1 MNADVI
7 VLGAGIVGVSIA
19 LHLQRRGRDVIL
31 LDRRGAGE
39 ETSYGNAG
47 LVERASVTPYPFPRD
62 LGSLLKYGLN
72 RSTQVRY
79 DPFFLP
85 TIAPWLF
92 AYWRNSSPSRLA
104 EATRAM
110 KPLIE
115 ACVDEHVDL
124 IAEAGAAPLMRRNGW
139 IKAARSQKS
148 LDAEAAT
155 AQALEAHGIGF
166 EILDRAA
173 LAARE
178 PHLGEALVG
187 GVHFTD
193 PATSPDP
200 GGVTKA
206 YAELFTRKGGRFVT
220 GDAGSLAQTPQ
231 GWSAKGADGEEIT
244 AREAVVALGPWSNDV
259 YERFGYRLPLAV
271 KRGYHM
277 HYRARGNAV
286 LSHPVL
292 DVDAGVLLAP
302 MTRGVRMTTG
312 VEFAHRDAPA
322 NTIQIDRCEP
332 FAREIFPLGER
343 VEATPWLGRRP
354 CLPDMRPVIGPAPRH
369 DGLWF
374 AFGHNH
380 HGFTLGPVTGRLLA
394 QMMTGAPTLTD
405 PAPYDAR
412 RFRSAA

>member
-7 VLGAGIVGVSIA
+7 VLGAGMIGVSIA
-19 LHLQRRGRDVIL
+19 LHLQRRGRDVVL

-47 LVERASVTPYPFPRD
+47 IVERASVTPYPFPRD
-62 LGSLLKYGLN
+62 LASLVKYGLN

-85 TIAPWLF
+85 RIAPWLF
-92 AYWRNSSPSRLA
+92 SYWRASSPARLA
-104 EATRAM
+104 EARQAM

-115 ACVDEHVDL
+115 ACVDEHADL
-124 IAEAGAAPLMRRNGW
+124 IAEAGAAPLIRRNGW
-139 IKAARSQKS
+139 IKAVRSQKS
-148 LDAEAAT
+148 LDAEAAN
-155 AQALEAHGIGF
+155 AEELKAHGIAF

-178 PHLGEALVG
+178 PHLGETLIG

-193 PATSPDP
+193 PPTSPDP
-200 GGVTKA
+200 GGLTKA
-206 YAELFTRKGGRFVT
+206 YADLFVRKGGRFVE
-220 GDAGSLAQTPQ
+220 GDARTLAKAPQ
-231 GWSAKGADGEEIT
+231 GWRASAADGSEIS
-244 AREAVVALGPWSNDV
+244 AREAVIALGPWSNDV
-259 YERFGYRLPLAV
+259 YEAFGYRMPLAV

-292 DVDAGVLLAP
+292 DVDTGVVLAP
-302 MTRGVRMTTG
+302 MSRGVRMTTG
-312 VEFAHRDAPA
+312 VEFAARDAPA
-322 NTIQIDRCEP
+322 NTIQIGRCEP

-343 VEATPWLGRRP
+343 IETTPWLGCRP

-369 DGLWF
+369 PGLWF

-405 PAPYDAR
+405 PTPYRAD
-412 RFRSAA
+412 RF

>member
-7 VLGAGIVGVSIA
+7 VLGAGVVGVSIA
-19 LHLQRRGRDVIL
+19 LHLQRRGRDVVL

-47 LVERASVTPYPFPRD
+47 LVERASVVPYPFPRD
-62 LGSLLKYGLN
+62 LALLMKYGLN
-72 RSTQVRY
+72 RSTQVRFH
-79 DPFFLP
+79 PLFLP
-85 TIAPWLF
+85 RIAPWLF
-92 AYWRNSSPSRLA
+92 SYWRNSSPARLA

-110 KPLIE
+110 RPLIE
-115 ACVDEHVDL
+115 ACVDDHADL
-124 IAEAGAAPLMRRNGW
+124 VAEAGAATLMRRNGW
-139 IKAARSQKS
+139 IKAVRSQRS

-155 AQALEAHGIGF
+155 ARALTSYGVAF
-166 EILDRAA
+166 EVLDRAA

-200 GGVTKA
+200 GGLTKA
-206 YAELFTRKGGRFVT
+206 YADLFVRKGGRFVE
-220 GDAGSLAQTPQ
+220 GDARSLARTPPGWRAQ
-231 GWSAKGADGEEIT
+231 GFDGLEIT
-244 AREAVVALGPWSNDV
+244 AREAVIALGPWSNDV
-259 YERFGYRLPLAV
+259 YEGLGYRLPLAV

-277 HYRARGNAV
+277 HYRARENAV
-286 LSHPVL
+286 LAHPVL

-312 VEFAHRDAPA
+312 VEFADRDAPP
-322 NTIQIDRCEP
+322 NSIQIDRCEP
-332 FAREIFPLGER
+332 YAREIFPLGER

-354 CLPDMRPVIGPAPRH
+354 CFPDMRPVIGPAPRH
-369 DGLWF
+369 PGLWF

-394 QMMTGAPTLTD
+394 EMMTGAPTLAD
-405 PAPYDAR
+405 PTPYSAD
-412 RFRSAA
+412 RF